1 MSTTSRSKTAS
12 SPRCLA
18 RLVVAPMLCAAAVA
32 APAPALAQTITDS
45 DATGDMV
52 RYVDGGQW
60 RPAPDRTRNDVS
72 STTLTHSATR
82 IRIRVRY
89 VDLRRTT
96 YHALLVWMA
105 TDEGARRQVSLEAEP
120 DRPAG
125 RVTMVNRN
133 GRKVRCSI
141 HHVIDYAAETA
152 TIGFSRRCVG
162 NPQWV
167 RFSVGVMSA
176 DDQLYLDD
184 ALRDRPLDD
193 SDRGYAR
200 SPRVYR
206 EANS

>member
-1 MSTTSRSKTAS
+1 MSTTSRSKTPS
-12 SPRCLA
+12 NPRRLA
-18 RLVVAPMLCAAAVA
+18 RLVVAPVLCAAAVA

-52 RYVDGGQW
+52 QYADGGPF

-72 STTLTHSATR
+72 ATTLTHSATR

-96 YHALLVWMA
+96 YHALLVRMA
-105 TDEGARRQVSLEAEP
+105 TDEGARRHVYLEAET

-125 RVTMVNRN
+125 RVMMVNGN
-133 GRKVRCSI
+133 FRKVRCSI
-141 HHVIDYAAETA
+141 HHVIDYADETA
-152 TIGFSRRCVG
+152 TISFARRCAG

-184 ALRDRPLDD
+184 ALRDRPLEE